1 MALSRISAGL
11 LPDSLAC
18 TPSRAAVRPS
28 LVPKSAASALMSSFG
43 PEVLASSNAHPLDR
57 LSFRS
62 PHKPLG
68 SAAVTAS
75 PAIMGLSKSLVHSSG
90 VKLGLLA
97 TADLLWARANS
108 RGVRA
113 PQGTTQQGREGSS
126 AVSADVVWIKSVWHR
141 L

>member
-18 TPSRAAVRPS
+18 TPSRAAARPS
-28 LVPKSAASALMSSFG
+28 LVPKPVASALMSSFG

-75 PAIMGLSKSLVHSSG
+75 GHHGALQELGPFVRGEACLVGHG
-90 VKLGLLA
+90 
-97 TADLLWARANS
+97 
-108 RGVRA
+108 
-113 PQGTTQQGREGSS
+113 
-126 AVSADVVWIKSVWHR
+126 
-141 L
+141 

>member
-18 TPSRAAVRPS
+18 TPSRAAARPS
-28 LVPKSAASALMSSFG
+28 LVPKSVASVLISSFG

-75 PAIMGLSKSLVHSSG
+75 PAIMGLSRSLVHSSG
-90 VKLGLLA
+90 VKFVLLA
-97 TADLLWARANS
+97 TADLRWVRANA

-113 PQGTTQQGREGSS
+113 LLGNNAAEAGWVECRPEWR
-126 AVSADVVWIKSVWHR
+126 DCH
-141 L
+141 

>member
-28 LVPKSAASALMSSFG
+28 LVPKSAASALISSFG

-57 LSFRS
+57 LSLRS

-68 SAAVTAS
+68 SAAVMAI
-75 PAIMGLSKSLVHSSG
+75 PAIMGLSRSLVHSSG
-90 VKLGLLA
+90 VKLVLLA
-97 TADLLWARANS
+97 MTRLLQRA
-108 RGVRA
+108 
-113 PQGTTQQGREGSS
+113 
-126 AVSADVVWIKSVWHR
+126 
-141 L
+141 